1 MLDRSTELGVHSAS
15 RREDQ
20 MPATTKI
27 KHAGRPD
34 DDIARDIRQA
44 LKLDSDVPDERIS
57 VQVHSGI
64 ATLEGN
70 VESSLQ
76 KEAAAAD
83 AKKVNGVR
91 TVMNQIKF

>member
-1 MLDRSTELGVHSAS
+1 
-15 RREDQ
+15 
-20 MPATTKI
+20 MPATTQT
-27 KHAGRPD
+27 KHTGRPD

-70 VESSLQ
+70 VDSSLQ

-83 AKKVNGVR
+83 AKKVSGVHS
-91 TVMNQIKF
+91 VVNQIKF

>member
-1 MLDRSTELGVHSAS
+1 
-15 RREDQ
+15 
-20 MPATTKI
+20 MPPTAKT

-34 DDIARDIRQA
+34 DDIAHNIRQA

-70 VESSLQ
+70 VDSNLQ

-83 AKKVNGVR
+83 AKKVTGVR
-91 TVMNQIKF
+91 TVINQIKL

>member
-1 MLDRSTELGVHSAS
+1 
-15 RREDQ
+15 

-27 KHAGRPD
+27 KHAGRLD

-70 VESSLQ
+70 VESNLQ

>member
-1 MLDRSTELGVHSAS
+1 MLDRSRELGVHSAS
-15 RREDQ
+15 RREDE
-20 MPATTKI
+20 MPATAK
-27 KHAGRPD
+27 KHTGRLD

-64 ATLEGN
+64 ATLDGN
-70 VESSLQ
+70 VDSSLQ

-83 AKKVNGVR
+83 AKKVNGVHG
-91 TVMNQIKF
+91 VVNQIKF

>member
-1 MLDRSTELGVHSAS
+1 
-15 RREDQ
+15 
-20 MPATTKI
+20 MPATARV

-34 DDIARDIRQA
+34 EDIAHDIRQA
-44 LKLDSDVPDERIS
+44 LKLDSDIPDERIS

-70 VESSLQ
+70 VDSRLQ
-76 KEAAAAD
+76 KEVAAAD

-91 TVMNQIKF
+91 DVINQIKF